1 MAAYYLR
8 LTALGLAAVAA
19 SLANGAPLP
28 LVDFALG
35 DGGGA
40 AYDPTGA
47 ETELVNE
54 VARVPVETVT
64 RDPAQPDRITVTAVV
79 PAEDGGFWVRE
90 LGVFTEAG
98 DLFAIGKYP
107 PAYKPTIAEGASY
120 DLQVSGSMTVAA
132 AANVTVSELSGD
144 FYATRDWS
152 RANTDFFAV
161 ISASTAAPPAA
172 PTAGDQYLVPAGAAG
187 AWAGQAGK
195 VAHWRGALEGWQ
207 FIAPREGAQVNV
219 ADASAALVKA
229 AGEWVEIDNPAA
241 ALFLHANFV

>member
-19 SLANGAPLP
+19 AMADGAPLP

-54 VARVPVETVT
+54 VARVPIETVA
-64 RDPAQPDRITVTAVV
+64 RDPAQADRITVTAVIS
-79 PAEDGGFWVRE
+79 AEDGGFWVRE
-90 LGVFTEAG
+90 LGVFTEGG

-107 PAYKPTIAEGASY
+107 PAYKPSIAEGASY
-120 DLQVSGSMTVAA
+120 DLQVAASMTVAA

-161 ISASTAAPPAA
+161 ISATAAPPAA
-172 PTAGDQYLVPAGAAG
+172 PVAGAQYLVPAGAAG

-207 FIAPREGAQVNV
+207 FIAPRNGAQANV
-219 ADASAALVKA
+219 ADTNAALVKT
-229 AGEWVEIDNPAA
+229 GGQWVEIDNPAA